1 MPQPPRQQPD
11 QASAAIAAL
20 VTAQAAIRSR
30 YTAQAVALATAAA
43 QSFTGWY
50 DSAQIT
56 AWASGLAQRV
66 EALQRAQAQTTDAY
80 LARVLSQMVGGKVRP
95 SGRVD
100 VVNLRDGITHAGA
113 YARAADVYRWQQS
126 QLDGFARKLIT
137 VTDAALPSLRPPEI
151 VSPVE
156 AARQRVADVAD
167 LDIQLADRA
176 QSAATLADNADKRDI
191 TGYRRV
197 VHPEL
202 SKGGTCGLCIAASD
216 RIYHVKDLRAVH
228 ARCECTTLPI
238 VGEQDPGNGLNNL
251 DLGTLYGHAG
261 GSTAAADLK
270 RTRYK
275 IDQHGELGP
284 VLTDGTFRSERTAKR
299 AERDVR
305 PKTDA
310 EKLAIVRSIR
320 ERLDTALPKARDLA
334 ERDPATW
341 GAYLHSL
348 EARLDDLDHQLAA

>member
-1 MPQPPRQQPD
+1 MPQPPRQPD
-11 QASAAIAAL
+11 RTSEASIAAL

-56 AWASGLAQRV
+56 AWATGLAQRI
-66 EALQRAQAQTTDAY
+66 EALQRAQAHTTDAY
-80 LARVLSQMVGGKVRP
+80 LARVLSQMVGGTVRP

-100 VVNLRDGITHAGA
+100 VSNLRDGITHAGA

-126 QLDGFARKLIT
+126 QLDGFARKLI
-137 VTDAALPSLRPPEI
+137 AATAATRDSLRPPEI
-151 VSPVE
+151 VTPVE
-156 AARQRVADVAD
+156 AARQRVIGVAD
-167 LDIQLADRA
+167 FDIQLADRA
-176 QSAATLADNADKRDI
+176 QSAATLADNAGKHDV

-251 DLGTLYGHAG
+251 DLRTLYRHA
-261 GSTAAADLK
+261 GSTAGADLK

-275 IDQHGELGP
+275 INEHGELGP
-284 VLTDGTFRSERTAKR
+284 VLTDGTFRTARKAKQ
-299 AERDVR
+299 AEKAAR

-310 EKLAIVRSIR
+310 EKRAIVHAIR
-320 ERLDTALPKARDLA
+320 ERLDGALPKARDLA
-334 ERDPATW
+334 KRDPKTW
-341 GAYLHSL
+341 GAYLHQL
-348 EARLDDLDHQLAA
+348 EARLDHLDHQLAA